1 MSFIF
6 ALVSFTLSLNR
17 CFSKKSKKFN
27 QCLIDILNS
36 SYSVKIC
43 GVLVARN
50 VFKIKIDRVKRDLKK
65 FIKVNLSDGN

>member
-17 CFSKKSKKFN
+17 CLSKKTKKFN
-27 QCLIDILNS
+27 QSLIDILNS

-43 GVLVARN
+43 GVLVAQN
-50 VFKIKIDRVKRDLKK
+50 VFKMKIDRVKRDLKK
-65 FIKVNLSDGN
+65 FIKVNLSDDN